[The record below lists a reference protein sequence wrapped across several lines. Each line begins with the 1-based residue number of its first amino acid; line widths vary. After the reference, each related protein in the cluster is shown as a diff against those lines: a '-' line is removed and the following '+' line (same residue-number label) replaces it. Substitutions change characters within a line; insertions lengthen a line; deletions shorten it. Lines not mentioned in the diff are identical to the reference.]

1 MKFLE
6 NRLAL
11 VTGAASGIGLG
22 ITEMF
27 VEHGAQVIAV
37 DIAGDRLSSLFD
49 DNDNV
54 HAVTMDI
61 SDREAPRLLR
71 EKAEEI
77 FGGLDILVNN
87 AGIAGDLVH
96 FENCTDE
103 NWARVMAT
111 NVDPVF
117 RVTREFIPLLKK
129 SRFGRIISTGS
140 VCSDFAIELLGAYG
154 ASKHAVQGIMRGFA
168 LELGRYGITS
178 NCILPGNT
186 VTGITKAFYPDPE
199 TPEGKAYLEATNVLG
214 RYSQPRDLAG
224 AVLYLASDLG
234 SYVTGQSIGVDGGMM
249 NRMPSLPA
257 HLLPS

>member
-11 VTGAASGIGLG
+11 VTGAASGIGQG

-27 VEHGAQVIAV
+27 VEHGARVIAV
-37 DIAGDRLSSLFD
+37 DIAEDRLHSLYD
-49 DNDNV
+49 GNDKV
-54 HAVTMDI
+54 HQLVMDI
-61 SDREAPRLLR
+61 SDRDAPRVLR
-71 EKAEEI
+71 EEAEKV

-129 SRFGRIISTGS
+129 SKYGRIISTGS

-154 ASKHAVQGIMRGFA
+154 ASKHAVQGIMRCFA

-178 NCILPGNT
+178 NCLLPGNT
-186 VTGITKAFYPDPE
+186 VTGITKAFYPDPDTE
-199 TPEGKAYLEATNVLG
+199 EGKAYLEATNVLG

-224 AVLYLASDLG
+224 AALYLASDLG
-234 SYVTGQSIGVDGGMM
+234 SYVTGRSLAVDGGMM
-249 NRMPSLPA
+249 NRMPGLPK